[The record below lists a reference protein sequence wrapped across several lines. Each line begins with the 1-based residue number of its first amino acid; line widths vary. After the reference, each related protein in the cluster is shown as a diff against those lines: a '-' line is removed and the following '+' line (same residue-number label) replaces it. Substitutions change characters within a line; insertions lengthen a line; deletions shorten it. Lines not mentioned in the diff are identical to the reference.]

1 MRLPSKISG
10 IRHKIN
16 SYLQERLDQLGCKGL
31 VTSHGEILF
40 RLFNYGPLTMSQMAK
55 AIKRDPSTVTTL
67 VNKLR
72 NNGFIELIENKQD
85 MRSKL
90 ITLTNKGEAFEKE
103 FTKISHDLNICLLN
117 NFSKDEKKQLMS
129 LLDKIENNLDIKL
142 G

>member
-1 MRLPSKISG
+1 MMLPSKISG

-16 SYLQERLDQLGCKGL
+16 TYLQHRLEELGCKGL

-55 AIKRDPSTVTTL
+55 TIKRDPSTVTTL

-72 NNGFIELIENKQD
+72 KYDFITLVENQQD

-90 ITLTNKGEAFEKE
+90 IVLTPKGEAFEKE
-103 FTKISHDLNICLLN
+103 FNKISEDLNKNLLAGISEN
-117 NFSKDEKKQLMS
+117 EQKVLLKI
-129 LLDKIENNLDIKL
+129 LDKMDSNLS
-142 G
+142 